1 MDSKLAA
8 FGYGLEPSKYSPGLG
23 YSRFKAV
30 ISGWPTG
37 RFFDAKKLRIPT
49 FDGRFYH
56 NTQISR
62 HELRPK
68 ETFQVCLG
76 ELVLESYQGESLRVF
91 SFGGLLV
98 ATIERD
104 DLICELTSNAPIFK
118 LQDDPA
124 KVGNVV
130 VEEVMDLLAEKQVGL
145 AGHADE
151 LYARLAKFDPYQ
163 VFLSCLVSLQ
173 KRVDDVPL
181 HLRHDRYQKVASSVK
196 HAAQIVRDTD
206 GWDGHSSGL
215 EDLISNGG
223 A

>member
-8 FGYGLEPSKYSPGLG
+8 FGYELEPSKYPSGLG

-30 ISGWPTG
+30 ISGRPAG
-37 RFFDAKKLRIPT
+37 RFFDARKLRIPT

-56 NTQISR
+56 VTQISR
-62 HELRPK
+62 HELEPK

-76 ELVLESYQGESLRVF
+76 ELVLESHQGESLRVF
-91 SFGGLLV
+91 SFGGVLN

-104 DLICELTSNAPIFK
+104 DLICELSSTAPVFK
-118 LQDDPA
+118 LQEAPGS
-124 KVGNVV
+124 VGMVI
-130 VEEVMDLLAEKQVGL
+130 VEEILDLLAEKQAGL
-145 AGHADE
+145 AGHEDE
-151 LYARLAKFDPYQ
+151 LHSRLAKFDPYQ

-181 HLRHDRYQKVASSVK
+181 HLRHDRYHKVASSLK
-196 HAAQIVRDTD
+196 HAAQIVRDAD
-206 GWDGHSSGL
+206 GWDGHAPGL